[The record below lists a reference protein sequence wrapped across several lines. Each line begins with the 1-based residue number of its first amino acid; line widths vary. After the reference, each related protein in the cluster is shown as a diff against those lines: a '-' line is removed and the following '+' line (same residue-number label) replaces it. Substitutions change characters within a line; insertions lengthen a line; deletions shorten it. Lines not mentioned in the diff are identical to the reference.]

1 MKKVIL
7 FVFAVVMAVSCSL
20 DGGGYQKYEIRTTFE
35 YNYQMGVDYEQTF
48 GKDSVYHDTVGKAGA
63 YWQDLLFHQKI
74 SDAGQ
79 FLGGFALSYLAPSG
93 MGEKKDDYVYNEYKV
108 AGPKLSANQINTY
121 AVYLQNPDATKM
133 PQNSISF
140 LSSQY
145 ATCVLKYCYV
155 NNTEAVYYAAKNNF
169 TTGDKFVLTA
179 TGYLGSI
186 VTGEASITMASVDS
200 VMYNWTKF
208 DLEKLG
214 IVDKIDFK
222 LSSSNGSFGVPM
234 TFCLD
239 ELVAEVE
246 TK

>member
-20 DGGGYQKYEIRTTFE
+20 DGGYQKYEIRTTFE

-93 MGEKKDDYVYNEYKV
+93 MGEKKADYVYNEYKV
-108 AGPKLSANQINTY
+108 AGPKLLPNQINTY
-121 AVYLQNPDATKM
+121 AVFYQNPDAAMM

-140 LSSQY
+140 LSSQN
-145 ATCVLKYCYV
+145 ATCVLNTCFV
-155 NNTEAVYYAAKNNF
+155 NNTEAVYYAAKKNF
-169 TTGDKFVLTA
+169 KNGDKLVLTA
-179 TGYLGSI
+179 TGYLGE
-186 VTGEASITMASVDS
+186 VMTGEASITMASVDS
-200 VMYNWTKF
+200 VIYNWTKF
-208 DLEKLG
+208 DLKKLG
-214 IVDKIDFK
+214 SVDRIDFE

-239 ELVAEVE
+239 NFQADVE

>member
-93 MGEKKDDYVYNEYKV
+93 MGDKKDDYINNDGLINLVDKVDSMINEYVK
-108 AGPKLSANQINTY
+108 N
-121 AVYLQNPDATKM
+121 DATAFYVT
-133 PQNSISF
+133 QQF
-140 LSSQY
+140 LLFQP
-145 ATCVLKYCYV
+145 VL
-155 NNTEAVYYAAKNNF
+155 F
-169 TTGDKFVLTA
+169 RPLFL
-179 TGYLGSI
+179 
-186 VTGEASITMASVDS
+186 
-200 VMYNWTKF
+200 F
-208 DLEKLG
+208 
-214 IVDKIDFK
+214 
-222 LSSSNGSFGVPM
+222 
-234 TFCLD
+234 
-239 ELVAEVE
+239 
-246 TK
+246 